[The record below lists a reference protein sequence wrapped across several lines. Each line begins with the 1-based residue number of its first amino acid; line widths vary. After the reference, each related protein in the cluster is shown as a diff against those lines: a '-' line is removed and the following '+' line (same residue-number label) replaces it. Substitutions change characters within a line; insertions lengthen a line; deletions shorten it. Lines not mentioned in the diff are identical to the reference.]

1 MENIKIKIPEGFEQ
15 VDQEKTQ
22 GWSIDDDGSAV
33 YHIVFKKNKPKL
45 PKTWDDLKI
54 ISGFFVSETCE
65 IEREV
70 GAKTYHTN
78 KNLFATREQADAS
91 LALAQLSQLREV
103 YRQGWKPDWTDN
115 LTKKWCVHFHSNK
128 LIVDTWLCT
137 PKFLSF
143 QSKEI
148 AQEFL
153 DNFGV
158 LILSAKPLMS

>member
-1 MENIKIKIPEGFEQ
+1 MENIKIKIPEGFSE
-15 VDQEKTQ
+15 VDQVKTQ
-22 GWSIDDDGSAV
+22 GWSINEEEGLAI
-33 YHIVFKKNKPKL
+33 YQIVFKKKQPKF
-45 PKTWDDLKI
+45 PKTWEDLKN

-103 YRQGWKPDWTDN
+103 YRQGWKPDWNDRNT
-115 LTKKWCVHFHSNK
+115 KWCIHLDNDKVVVGLWYTTH
-128 LIVDTWLCT
+128 
-137 PKFLSF
+137 KFLAF

>member
-1 MENIKIKIPEGFEQ
+1 METIKIKIPEGFEQ

-45 PKTWDDLKI
+45 PKTWDDMKY
-54 ISGFFVSETCE
+54 ISGYFVGDICNVECDKGEPHS
-65 IEREV
+65 
-70 GAKTYHTN
+70 TN
-78 KNLFATREQADAS
+78 KNVFCTYEQAKAS
-91 LALAQLSQLREV
+91 LALAQLSQFRQV
-103 YRQGWKPDWTDN
+103 YRQGWKPDWNDGSA
-115 LTKKWCVHFHSNK
+115 KWCINFHRDK
-128 LIVDTWLCT
+128 VIVDVWYNTH
-137 PKFLSF
+137 KFLSF
-143 QSKEI
+143 ESKEI